1 MDFENQLQTEHL
13 LMVDRVCRTCG
24 VEKGLLADF
33 YRCRKDP
40 TLISSYSY
48 ECKECAR
55 LRIKKHYSEKDV
67 IGTCCIC
74 DTHDVKLSKGIC
86 SNCNN
91 GLKRFEYNIDTL
103 RKSVLYLEDTT

>member
-40 TLISSYSY
+40 TLPSSYSY
-48 ECKECAR
+48 ECKQCAIER
-55 LRIKKHYSEKDV
+55 VRIKSKKKYRLGKCV
-67 IGTCCIC
+67 ICGVRNIKLIDDKCKRC
-74 DTHDVKLSKGIC
+74 DNVIK
-86 SNCNN
+86 NN
-91 GLKRFEYNIDTL
+91 SIDTL
-103 RKSVLYLEDTT
+103 KKLVVYLEKTK